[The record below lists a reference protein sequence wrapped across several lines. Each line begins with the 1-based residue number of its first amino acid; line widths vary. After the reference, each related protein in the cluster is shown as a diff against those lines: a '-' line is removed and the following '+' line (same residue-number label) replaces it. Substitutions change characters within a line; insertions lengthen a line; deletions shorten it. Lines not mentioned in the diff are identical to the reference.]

1 MQDKERD
8 KHLLNHALAKEK
20 AIADLE
26 EQERQARRKE
36 LDELQAHY
44 GQQAEDKA
52 AYEKHVEALVAH
64 ENAKQWENKEAQW
77 RRED

>member
-44 GQQAEDKA
+44 GQ
-52 AYEKHVEALVAH
+52 
-64 ENAKQWENKEAQW
+64 
-77 RRED
+77 